1 MARDAS
7 IQEIEE
13 DPDEWSRQLADG
25 LPEVLADELGAELMA
40 ILTRARAAHEAW
52 ERRLRSDEGLRERK
66 KRLTR
71 QRISD
76 VATALFTARGF
87 ENVRVSEVA
96 EVVGVS
102 EKTIYNYFP
111 TKEAMVFDMADEG
124 IERLVAALR
133 VRAPGESPTKAVV
146 GEIRRDIEQLEFVL
160 GEDAHKLLPLF
171 AEMIDSTPALR
182 AAWRGIEE
190 RLVVVIGDELATAAQ
205 VDPRDPEP
213 RIAALALAGLHQI
226 SWESQWRRV
235 QEGFTGR
242 SLIDAILADVDRAAR
257 VLEVGMWSLDLLVQ
271 GDRSR
276 RQLQAAA
283 KAAEQARLQVG
294 EAIAHAR
301 VAWNQIRVQEQDRKR
316 GGKTRQDRRGELD
329 PAGRQAAR
337 EAARAGREALRA
349 AREAKRSL
357 REVKRPR
364 GPGRPDRG

>member
-1 MARDAS
+1 MRELEDDRD
-7 IQEIEE
+7 EE
-13 DPDEWSRQLADG
+13 ARQLADG
-25 LPEVLADELGAELMA
+25 LPDVLADDLGVELLA
-40 ILTRARAAHEAW
+40 ILSRARQAHEAW
-52 ERRLRSDEGLRERK
+52 ERARRTDEGLRERK

-76 VATALFTARGF
+76 VATALFAARGF

-124 IERLVAALR
+124 IERLAAALR
-133 VRAPGESPTKAVV
+133 ARTHGESPTKAVV
-146 GEIRRDIEQLEFVL
+146 AEIRRDIEELEFVL
-160 GEDAHKLLPLF
+160 GADAHKVLPLF
-171 AEMIDSTPALR
+171 AEMIHTTPALR

-190 RLVVVIGDELATAAQ
+190 RLVTVICDELATAAG

-213 RIAALALAGLHQI
+213 RIAALSLVSLQQV

-235 QEGFTGR
+235 EEGLTGR
-242 SLIDAILADVDRAAR
+242 SLIDAILSDVERAAR

-283 KAAEQARLQVG
+283 QAAEHARLQLG

-301 VAWNQIRVQEQDRKR
+301 IVWNQMRAQEQARKR
-316 GGKTRQDRRGELD
+316 QRKNGEPPALEID
-329 PAGRQAAR
+329 PVVSREAAR
-337 EAARAGREALRA
+337 EAARAGREALRSVRK
-349 AREAKRSL
+349 ARRSL
-357 REVKRPR
+357 RPSDHRTDPLA
-364 GPGRPDRG
+364 P

>member
-1 MARDAS
+1 MAREAS

-13 DPDEWSRQLADG
+13 DPGEGSPQLAHA
-25 LPEVLADELGAELMA
+25 LPDELGAELMA
-40 ILTRARAAHEAW
+40 ILTRARRSHETW
-52 ERRLRSDEGLRERK
+52 ERQRRTEEGLRERK

-133 VRAPGESPTKAVV
+133 ARTPGASPTKTVV
-146 GEIRRDIEQLEFVL
+146 GEIRRDIEQLESVL
-160 GEDAHKLLPLF
+160 GEDVHKLLPLF
-171 AEMIDSTPALR
+171 AEMIHSTPALR

-190 RLVVVIGDELATAAQ
+190 RLVAVIGDELAAAAE

-213 RIAALALAGLHQI
+213 RIAALALGGLQQI

-235 QEGFTGR
+235 EEGLTGR
-242 SLIDAILADVDRAAR
+242 PLIEAILSDVDRAVR

-271 GDRSR
+271 GENSR

-283 KAAEQARLQVG
+283 KVAEQARLQVG

-301 VAWNQIRVQEQDRKR
+301 IAWNQMRAQEPGRKR
-316 GGKTRQDRRGELD
+316 ERKAREPRSGELD

-349 AREAKRSL
+349 AREAQRSL
-357 REVKRPR
+357 REVKRSH
-364 GPGRPDRG
+364 GPGR